1 MGPSLNLHILP
12 SCMHT
17 CTGAPLKVTLSLR
30 SMPLQYLHLNT
41 GKFKGA
47 WRFCTFCLK
56 LSRPMGTKS
65 HTSKALPASIIT
77 KRIGLMVFH
86 WATFRSGCVYLS
98 FPGRFPHVS
107 ITHTQ
112 KNGAKVLLNPEW
124 CRGDFLDSEAAAGV
138 APLSYSIWKVCKSGF
153 HVSSAYKLLRLCSPS
168 SVCVPLFHTFAVFSL
183 HLRLSMFFHRP
194 DKLWLI
200 KMRAFAVTHS
210 SVTNKRFSH
219 SHSLLVISFLKPC
232 GFFTGVK

>member
-1 MGPSLNLHILP
+1 MHAHMHRSPSK
-12 SCMHT
+12 SYS
-17 CTGAPLKVTLSLR
+17 LSLR

-41 GKFKGA
+41 AKFKGA

-107 ITHTQ
+107 VTHTQ
-112 KNGAKVLLNPEW
+112 KW
-124 CRGDFLDSEAAAGV
+124 CQSFAESGV
-138 APLSYSIWKVCKSGF
+138 MRRRF
-153 HVSSAYKLLRLCSPS
+153 LRLYGCSWRCS
-168 SVCVPLFHTFAVFSL
+168 SLLFHIEGL
-183 HLRLSMFFHRP
+183 
-194 DKLWLI
+194 
-200 KMRAFAVTHS
+200 
-210 SVTNKRFSH
+210 
-219 SHSLLVISFLKPC
+219 
-232 GFFTGVK
+232 

>member
-1 MGPSLNLHILP
+1 MGPSYNLHILP

-17 CTGAPLKVTLSLR
+17 CTGAPLKVALSLR

-112 KNGAKVLLNPEW
+112 KRCQSFAESRVIRLQSALLPSLIPYRRSVNLVFMFHLHTN
-124 CRGDFLDSEAAAGV
+124 C
-138 APLSYSIWKVCKSGF
+138 SGF
-153 HVSSAYKLLRLCSPS
+153 VLPHLSVFLFFTRSLFSRSIFVYPCFSTGLTRYGWLKCERSP
-168 SVCVPLFHTFAVFSL
+168 
-183 HLRLSMFFHRP
+183 
-194 DKLWLI
+194 WLI
-200 KMRAFAVTHS
+200 HQLQIKAFLTLTLFS
-210 SVTNKRFSH
+210 SYLF
-219 SHSLLVISFLKPC
+219 
-232 GFFTGVK
+232 